1 MKVGNL
7 GQFKNLCDRSTA
19 MSLEIFA
26 NKLFF
31 ISNVN
36 FGERS
41 VEIVMFHTG
50 EAWVFDLIE
59 LEYYAD
65 IFCP

>member
-1 MKVGNL
+1 
-7 GQFKNLCDRSTA
+7 
-19 MSLEIFA
+19 MSMETFS

-31 ISNVN
+31 ISNIN

-41 VEIVMFHTG
+41 VEIVVFHTG
-50 EAWVFDLIE
+50 EAWVFDFIE

>member
-1 MKVGNL
+1 MKVGDL
-7 GQFKNLCDRSTA
+7 GQFKNIRTRLSP
-19 MSLEIFA
+19 MSMETFS

-41 VEIVMFHTG
+41 VDIVMFHTG
-50 EAWVFDLIE
+50 ETWVFDLIE

>member
-7 GQFKNLCDRSTA
+7 GQFKNLYDGVA
-19 MSLEIFA
+19 PMALEAFA

-31 ISNVN
+31 ISNIN

-41 VEIVMFHTG
+41 VEIVVFHTG
-50 EAWVFDLIE
+50 EAWVFDFIE